1 MKKLGNNNE
10 YTNAILTYNTT
21 LLLLHRLKRKSV
33 LEKITV
39 QRTLDEIEITFNKT
53 FMGRKNTHHRFIM
66 HFSWNPTLK
75 AIQSRQFSLIH
86 PIQAK
91 FG

>member
-10 YTNAILTYNTT
+10 YTKAILICNTR
-21 LLLLHRLKRKSV
+21 LLLLYRLKRKSV

-53 FMGRKNTHHRFIM
+53 FMR
-66 HFSWNPTLK
+66 
-75 AIQSRQFSLIH
+75 
-86 PIQAK
+86 
-91 FG
+91 